1 MKNIMISDLAYALL
15 EEEVKKVKRQN
26 NPTKKAVSDY
36 IDAKL
41 KQTKI

>member
-26 NPTKKAVSDY
+26 NPTKKAISDY
-36 IDAKL
+36 LDAKL
-41 KQTKI
+41 KQTKL